1 MYPIQKNWFSILG
14 LTLFH
19 SGKNCRH
26 TEPKKDYT
34 FIIIE
39 ERTASGL
46 QTCSSPQILG
56 CNPKACKCDLWFS
69 VADSF
74 GVLLYPKT
82 VFDQWEAWAKLCQK
96 IQGDNLHRPQGA
108 HINAQTL
115 VTYSFQLGTTCLLLG
130 YSVQG
135 ISNITSVQIG
145 VKQIWVSLV
154 LSIIKIWKW

>member
-39 ERTASGL
+39 GRTASGL
-46 QTCSSPQILG
+46 QTCSSLSNSG

-69 VADSF
+69 VADSLGF
-74 GVLLYPKT
+74 CSTRKLYLING
-82 VFDQWEAWAKLCQK
+82 EAWAKLCQK

-115 VTYSFQLGTTCLLLG
+115 VTYSFQLGTTCLLFG

-135 ISNITSVQIG
+135 ISNITSVRIG
-145 VKQIWVSLV
+145 VKQIWVSMV